1 MPLILYPSFDDHTRA
16 QVELHLE
23 QVRLRRLAGALEY
36 QQSKMLKLEKGEN
49 ELQNKLIRHYEQM
62 GKALYRLDKDLEKIE
77 THLEAC
83 TTLRTELDLTMDQ
96 IAFAK
101 RK

>member
-62 GKALYRLDKDLEKIE
+62 GKASIDWIRTWRRSRPTWKRV
-77 THLEAC
+77 
-83 TTLRTELDLTMDQ
+83 LRCVLN
-96 IAFAK
+96 
-101 RK
+101 